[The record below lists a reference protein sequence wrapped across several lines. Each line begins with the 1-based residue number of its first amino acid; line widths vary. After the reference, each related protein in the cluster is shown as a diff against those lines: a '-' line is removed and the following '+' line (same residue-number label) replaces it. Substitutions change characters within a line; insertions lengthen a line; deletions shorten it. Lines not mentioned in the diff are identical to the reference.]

1 MRQIF
6 IQQPQDG
13 IGPRTRIEVATEE
26 TSRGRRTKEVDLKTQ
41 EARRRL
47 IHSILH
53 AEKIH
58 SQEELLKRL
67 EKEGVEVTQATLSR
81 DLKFLTVSRVPD
93 GSGEYVYTV
102 DAPTEPAQDPFIRD
116 DLRREIVDIKFSGNL
131 VVVKTKLGHAPGIAY
146 GIDNLKITDVLGTL
160 GGDDTLLVVL
170 KEGADRAKF
179 LKELTG
185 NP

>member
-1 MRQIF
+1 VVRASACGANEIGERHERQ
-6 IQQPQDG
+6 
-13 IGPRTRIEVATEE
+13 
-26 TSRGRRTKEVDLKTQ
+26 RRPDLKSQ

-102 DAPTEPAQDPFIRD
+102 DPPTEPAQDPFIRD

-131 VVVKTKLGHAPGIAY
+131 CVVKTKMGHAPGIAY
-146 GIDNLKITDVLGTL
+146 GIDLLKITDVLGTL

-170 KEGADRAKF
+170 KEGADRGKF